1 MAMDN
6 IYNPE
11 TLNIQELDA
20 IYAISRVVTRASELD
35 ASLDEIIG
43 IARTVFI
50 FDNIVLYVHQKEDSI
65 EPSYARAIGRG
76 RNSESDLAW
85 GEPIANDVLESGKI
99 VVRNEITGDV
109 SQDRMNAR
117 YFLGLPLISGDHDI
131 GALVFVRY
139 GGPEFTPEHT
149 HLAEYI
155 AGHIAQL
162 HEHGIL
168 ITRLSRLEAERQL
181 ERLQDDFV
189 ATVSHELRTPLG
201 FIKGYATTLLRDD
214 AAWDEASRREFLT
227 IIDEETDRLKE
238 LIDNLL
244 DSSRLQSGRLRMDI
258 QPLRLDTMLKDL
270 PLRAKSFNKNLI
282 IDVNLKGPLIGMRA
296 VGEVMLQQGSGH
308 IINIGSIAGLIATP
322 TYSVYAATKYGLRGF
337 TEALRREVRIHGI
350 EVTGVYPG
358 GVATE
363 FGQKAGIKRKTSV
376 STPGFLKLTADDVA
390 HTILRVVKKPHR
402 AVIIPGL
409 MRPLVWLS
417 VIFPGLVDRIIESRF
432 TRRER

>member
-1 MAMDN
+1 MMVTDK

-20 IYAISRVVTRASELD
+20 IYAISRVVTRSSELD

-50 FDNIVLYVHQKEDSI
+50 FDNIVLYVHQKADSI

-85 GEPIANDVLESGKI
+85 GEPIANDVIQSGKI
-99 VVRNEITGDV
+99 IVRHEITGDV

-214 AAWDEASRREFLT
+214 ASWDEESRKEFLT

-244 DSSRLQSGRLRMDI
+244 DSSRLQSGRLRMDF

-270 PLRAKSFNKNLI
+270 PLRAKSFDENLI
-282 IDVNLKGPLIGMRA
+282 IDVNLIADNINVNADPTRLAQVFDNLLSNAVKYAPGSNIDLSLDKQDTLAHIAFSDNGAGIPTENLPNIFTRFYRVPSQNRA
-296 VGEVMLQQGSGH
+296 VRGTGLGLFICRM
-308 IINIGSIAGLIATP
+308 IINAHGGEISAESNLGEGTTFHIFLPLMNLKSGEENELI
-322 TYSVYAATKYGLRGF
+322 
-337 TEALRREVRIHGI
+337 
-350 EVTGVYPG
+350 VT
-358 GVATE
+358 
-363 FGQKAGIKRKTSV
+363 
-376 STPGFLKLTADDVA
+376 
-390 HTILRVVKKPHR
+390 
-402 AVIIPGL
+402 
-409 MRPLVWLS
+409 
-417 VIFPGLVDRIIESRF
+417 
-432 TRRER
+432 